1 MYQVNLFKNLHS
13 PQNPIT
19 IDINDYIR
27 YVNNGFNEQE
37 VMKARVYGKGSQL
50 YERIKKNR
58 HSVTINFLFKDY
70 KKDEN
75 IISSTGLIYY
85 DIDNSFSLDTIDKS
99 KVFIHHKS
107 FGGSGSTLIIKA
119 NEINTDNF
127 KDSYYSI
134 ANELGISKLIDLNAD
149 KKTQFTVL
157 SYDPSL
163 YINENAFEFTATKK
177 VSFDSNMYSSS
188 YLPSN
193 DTFLKNS
200 NNTYRLTNASDYVDE
215 NNTYQVFPEGIQ
227 VAKIDIPRNIPIGN
241 RTKTIM
247 AITNQI
253 LTINPLIT
261 YEQVLK
267 RILSINDIITTEP
280 LPYSEIVGIVN
291 RMFKYQKTGT
301 LQPINNKIRKIIFNE
316 NCELSKEDKISIVR
330 KEVGNIRSNKT
341 KKKIHDAIVNWNQ
354 PEKITAKKIAS
365 KINMGIATV
374 KKHWP
379 EFKKIVIEYNN
390 TLKNKD

>member
-1 MYQVNLFKNLHS
+1 
-13 PQNPIT
+13 
-19 IDINDYIR
+19 
-27 YVNNGFNEQE
+27 
-37 VMKARVYGKGSQL
+37 MKARVYGKGSQL

-85 DIDNSFSLDTIDKS
+85 DIDNNFSIDTIDKS

-119 NEINTDNF
+119 NEINTNNF
-127 KDSYYSI
+127 KESYYNI
-134 ANELGISKLIDLNAD
+134 ANELGISKLIDLNAV

-163 YINENAFEFTATKK
+163 YFNENAFEFTATKK
-177 VSFDSNMYSSS
+177 VSFDSNMYSSY

-193 DTFLKNS
+193 DTFFDNNNS
-200 NNTYRLTNASDYVDE
+200 YRLTNASDYVDK
-215 NNTYQVFPEGIQ
+215 NNLYQVFPEGIS
-227 VAKIDIPRNIPIGN
+227 VAKIDIPRNIPMGN
-241 RTKTIM
+241 RTKTVM
-247 AITNQI
+247 AIANQI
-253 LTINPLIT
+253 LTINPMIT
-261 YEQVLK
+261 YEQALK

-280 LPYSEIVGIVN
+280 LPYNEVVGVVN
-291 RMFKYQKTGT
+291 RLFKYKTAGT
-301 LQPINNKIRKIIFNE
+301 LKPINNKIRKIIFNE
-316 NCELSKEDKISIVR
+316 NCELKKEDKINIVR
-330 KEVGNIRSNKT
+330 KEVGNMRSNKT

-354 PEKITAKKIAS
+354 QEKITAKKIAS

-374 KKHWP
+374 KKHWS
-379 EFKKIVIEYNN
+379 EFKTIVIEYNN